1 MGKINLEDYLKKIK
15 ITVPSLTDASREDKI
30 DFLRKIYFAHVQT
43 FPYSNFE
50 LRKISKQHLIQRN
63 SLSFFSY
70 KDLLSSKD
78 GGYCF
83 QTAGLLFDA
92 LSQLGYS
99 VSFCAA
105 RVLLGAIPNDPEILK
120 LPPTHLILTVEIDDQ
135 KFLLDPGLGSSAPRF
150 PVLITGKN
158 ESIAQNED
166 EFKFYPMGNIHVLE
180 KKTRKGWFRLMQTD
194 LSPISKDQAAMNLL
208 KLERHPNNLAIRD
221 AKTVI
226 GIITEHGRK
235 SLVWDAHS
243 EQLKYS
249 ASEGAEVTERVLD
262 NFEEGLQ
269 VLIEEFGIDS
279 SVETLKTYCT
289 NTLPL
294 PIKPWTLHFPLDQFE
309 LNEMKKNLSPIL

>member
-1 MGKINLEDYLKKIK
+1 MGKINLEAYLKKIK
-15 ITVPSLTDASREDKI
+15 ISVPSLTDAAREDKI
-30 DFLRKIYFAHVQT
+30 DCLRRIYSAHVQV

-70 KDLLSSKD
+70 KELLSAED

-83 QTAGLLFDA
+83 QTAGLLFDV
-92 LSQLGYS
+92 LSQLGYT

-105 RVLLGAIPNDPEILK
+105 RVLLGAIPNDPEILQ

-150 PVLITGKN
+150 PILITGKN

-166 EFKFYPMGNIHVLE
+166 EFKFYPIDNIHVLE

-194 LSPISKDQAAMNLL
+194 LSLITEEQAAMNLL
-208 KLERHPNNLAIRD
+208 KLERHPEKLAIRD

-235 SLVWDAHS
+235 SLVWDAQS
-243 EQLKYS
+243 KQLKYS
-249 ASEGAEVTERVLD
+249 ANEGTEYTEKALPH
-262 NFEEGLQ
+262 FEEGRQ
-269 VLIEEFGIDS
+269 VLVDEFGIDIS
-279 SVETLKTYCT
+279 AKTLKAYCT
-289 NTLPL
+289 ETLPL
-294 PIKPWTLHFPLDQFE
+294 PIKPWTIQFPLDQFE
-309 LNEMKKNLSPIL
+309 LNEMEKNLRPSL